1 MLLDCVIKLSRT
13 VYLYN
18 YQLIDSA
25 VFILKFHIFSV
36 FQSIFKGSMLNV
48 SSICNIMTNQVNT
61 CGSHRVD
68 GGINGET
75 AVELCFYV
83 LVDFITCL

>member
-1 MLLDCVIKLSRT
+1 M
-13 VYLYN
+13 YLYN

-68 GGINGET
+68 GGIMEKLQLNY
-75 AVELCFYV
+75 VFFCFSRFYYLSISSFHV
-83 LVDFITCL
+83 TI

>member
-1 MLLDCVIKLSRT
+1 
-13 VYLYN
+13 
-18 YQLIDSA
+18 
-25 VFILKFHIFSV
+25 
-36 FQSIFKGSMLNV
+36 MLNV

>member
-1 MLLDCVIKLSRT
+1 M
-13 VYLYN
+13 YLYN

-68 GGINGET
+68 IEGLMEKLQLN
-75 AVELCFYV
+75 YV
-83 LVDFITCL
+83 FMFE